1 MSGTSGTVVDLDGE
15 DAIPPGQDRRRAV
28 ALAFVMCL
36 SVGSTAVSRDGP
48 AATAPVEPPHLLIVS
63 ADASDVVLFGF
74 PDRLANE
81 PLPNLPYVTVVVR
94 GTEGSAVNTGEIVV
108 RDGIKWVGPVSQW
121 NPGWMVTWTERGTA
135 YSLSSDRRTLPDL
148 LRVAGSLR

>member
-28 ALAFVMCL
+28 ALAFVMFL

-63 ADASDVVLFGF
+63 PDVSDVVLFGF
-74 PDRLANE
+74 PDRLVNE

-94 GTEGSAVNTGEIVV
+94 GTEGLALNTVSE
-108 RDGIKWVGPVSQW
+108 RSPVK
-121 NPGWMVTWTERGTA
+121 GWMVTWTEGGTA
-135 YSLSSDRRTLPDL
+135 YSLSSDRRDLSDL